1 MKPYDFS
8 HLPDDPVELES
19 FIERREQSVPNLKE
33 GTEARII
40 WAVPES
46 KNITPVSVV
55 YLHGF
60 TASQGE
66 GHPLH
71 LQVARRYGINMY
83 LSRLAGHG
91 IDDIDAF
98 KGLTPG
104 KLVRSAA
111 EAIEIGRK
119 LGQKLIIMGTS
130 TGGSLALYL
139 SSIASRDFIKGL
151 ILYAPLVDFH
161 GVKSWLLTH
170 GYTRSLLK
178 LILGNGFRVRSQP
191 QSTATRKIWYEH
203 YRLEGVLALGQFIE
217 EHMHEETFRNIQ
229 YPVFT
234 GYYYKN
240 RGDQD
245 QIVSVRAI
253 RDLYHW
259 LSTPDDL
266 KQFVNFPDAGTHVIC
281 NRLLSK
287 AFPKVRDRTFEFSEN
302 ILGLKPLENS

>member
-8 HLPDDPVELES
+8 YLPDDPVEMES
-19 FIERREQSVPNLKE
+19 FIERKEMSVSNIKD

-40 WAVPES
+40 WADPER
-46 KNITPVSVV
+46 KNVTPVSVV

-71 LQVARRYGINMY
+71 LHVARRYGLNLY
-83 LSRLAGHG
+83 LSRLDGHG
-91 IDDIDAF
+91 IDDFDAF
-98 KGLTPG
+98 KGLTPA
-104 KLVRSAA
+104 KLVRSGA

-119 LGQKLIIMGTS
+119 LGQKIIIMGTS
-130 TGGSLALYL
+130 TGASLTLYL
-139 SSIASRDFIKGL
+139 SSKVSRDFIKGL

-170 GYTRSLLK
+170 GFTRSLLR
-178 LILGNGFRVRSQP
+178 LILGNDFRVRSQP
-191 QSTATRKIWYEH
+191 QSRATRKIWYEN

-217 EHMHEETFRNIQ
+217 DHMRKETFHHIQ
-229 YPVFT
+229 NPVFT

-245 QIVSVRAI
+245 KIVSVRAI
-253 RDLYHW
+253 RKLYHW
-259 LSTPDDL
+259 LGTPEEL
-266 KQFVNFPDAGTHVIC
+266 KQFENFPEAGTHVIC

-287 AFPKVRDRTFEFSEN
+287 AFPKVRDKTFEFSEN
-302 ILGLKPLENS
+302 ILGLKPLDNS